1 MHNAATGINE
11 DTLDILTLLTMGPMA
26 PVTNTH
32 SIYAS
37 LRRDHPVFEITNR
50 PGAMDMNGNRSFLIT
65 RYVDVLGV
73 LKDDKQFSS
82 DINQRTMGIVMGPTV
97 IGMDGKEHLKQRTL
111 ITPSM
116 TPRVLKGDNFH

>member
-1 MHNAATGINE
+1 MHNAATQINE
-11 DTLDILTLLTMGPMA
+11 DTLDIWTLLTMGPMA

-32 SIYAS
+32 GIYTS
-37 LRRDHPVFEITNR
+37 LRRDHPVFETTNR
-50 PGAMDMNGNRSFLIT
+50 PGAMDMNGNRSFLLT

-97 IGMDGKEHLKQRTL
+97 VSMNGK
-111 ITPSM
+111 
-116 TPRVLKGDNFH
+116 